1 MSKKV
6 QKMALTTLALALLC
20 AAAAPFHAASGAV
33 TLNVAHVND
42 IHAHFEEVLLKR
54 NLTLF

>member
-1 MSKKV
+1 
-6 QKMALTTLALALLC
+6 MALATLALALLC
-20 AAAAPFHAASGAV
+20 AAAAPFQAASGAV

-54 NLTLF
+54 KLPNSILT